1 MKDDDNHILLLEK
14 GKRGLLQIIFGR
26 TGIIIVSLI
35 VQILFLFAAFYKL
48 EGFLPYFWGGNTLLS
63 AAVVLFLFGND
74 DNPTIKLTWFFIL
87 AVLPVFGLILY
98 VYIKTDLGHR
108 LMIRRYNDILSQT
121 EHFAPSESACS
132 KEELPEELQSLASY
146 LNSCG
151 FPCYQNTQAQYFPI
165 GDDAFEVMC
174 DELQKAEHFI
184 FLEYFIV
191 REGYMWGRILEILKE
206 KVNAGVEVRVLYD
219 GTCAVA
225 LLPYSYPEKL
235 EKLGIACKMFAPLRP
250 FVSTHY
256 NYRDHRKI
264 MVIDGKIGFTG
275 GINLSDEY
283 INRTS
288 RLGHWK
294 DTAIVL
300 RGDAV
305 RSLTLMFLQMW
316 DVSSVHFTPEV
327 YSKYLDVPQ
336 PAHEKEAGYVIPY
349 GDSPLDRDLVGEMV
363 YMDIINR
370 ANRYVHIMTPYLI
383 IDNEMI
389 TALTYAARR
398 GVEVQLILPHVPDK
412 EIAFSLAHTYYRR
425 LLENGV
431 QIYEY
436 EPGFVHAKVFVSD
449 DCKATVGTIN
459 LDYRSLYHHFECGT
473 YLYASPEVA
482 KIEQDFQQTLARC
495 VRADA
500 ELLKNDPFMRKLI
513 GPGMRIIAPAAV
525 RSKKVETERFR
536 LFLFSITFRAARAR
550 CTRQCAPSAPPH
562 RVAVRFQ
569 ASNPDRAQRFRH
581 LRAGVG
587 ERAEAK
593 VQRHALERVHRA
605 ERRSRVARVHRIRQV
620 LHAVVA
626 REHIKEAHDALVVL
640 KTRLGF
646 AVAADDARADV
657 QFRILLDD
665 DLVKR
670 GADGLQFLL

>member
-14 GKRGLLQIIFGR
+14 GKRGLVQIIFGR

-151 FPCYQNTQAQYFPI
+151 FPCYQNTQAQYFPL

-264 MVIDGKIGFTG
+264 MVIDGKVGFTG

-294 DTAIVL
+294 DTAIAL

-336 PAHEKEAGYVIPY
+336 PVREKEPGYVIPY

-449 DCKATVGTIN
+449 DCKATVGTI
-459 LDYRSLYHHFECGT
+459 DKVGSFDPDGASYKDQQDRSYIF
-473 YLYASPEVA
+473 
-482 KIEQDFQQTLARC
+482 
-495 VRADA
+495 
-500 ELLKNDPFMRKLI
+500 
-513 GPGMRIIAPAAV
+513 
-525 RSKKVETERFR
+525 
-536 LFLFSITFRAARAR
+536 
-550 CTRQCAPSAPPH
+550 
-562 RVAVRFQ
+562 VAVVDWTAQ
-569 ASNPDRAQRFRH
+569 HGVSSGMTAPTGMWNP
-581 LRAGVG
+581 
-587 ERAEAK
+587 AETSSVDEGAILGYGQQIISESTGDW
-593 VQRHALERVHRA
+593 VEYVIPV
-605 ERRSRVARVHRIRQV
+605 SWYD
-620 LHAVVA
+620 
-626 REHIKEAHDALVVL
+626 KEAANPSSSVCSLVISCATSMRGDYLTGSSQNEMRV
-640 KTRLGF
+640 
-646 AVAADDARADV
+646 DDFEWDY
-657 QFRILLDD
+657 
-665 DLVKR
+665 
-670 GADGLQFLL
+670 

>member
-151 FPCYQNTQAQYFPI
+151 FPCYQNTQAQYFPL

-264 MVIDGKIGFTG
+264 MVIDGQIAFTG
-275 GINLSDEY
+275 GVNLADEY
-283 INRTS
+283 INKIVRF
-288 RLGHWK
+288 GYWK
-294 DTAIVL
+294 DSGVRLDGPGAASLANIFLTFWKAKYPDEDL
-300 RGDAV
+300 DAGCDLPAAV
-305 RSLTLMFLQMW
+305 PVETDCLVQPFA
-316 DVSSVHFTPEV
+316 DTPVDREAVAKNV
-327 YSKYLDVPQ
+327 YL
-336 PAHEKEAGYVIPY
+336 E
-349 GDSPLDRDLVGEMV
+349 L
-363 YMDIINR
+363 INQAQKR
-370 ANRYVHIMTPYLI
+370 LYICTPYLI
-383 IDNEMI
+383 LDND
-389 TALTYAARR
+389 LLSCLRLAAKR
-398 GVEVQLILPHVPDK
+398 GVDVRIYTPGVPDK
-412 EIAFSLAHTYYRR
+412 PTIYQLTRSYFPH
-425 LLENGV
+425 LLRAGV
-431 QIYEY
+431 KIYSY
-436 EPGFVHAKVFVSD
+436 TPGFLHAKTWLVD
-449 DCKATVGTIN
+449 DRIAAVGTVN
-459 LDYRSLYHHFECGT
+459 LDYRSLYLHFENSVL
-473 YLYASPEVA
+473 LYGGAVLDDVRRDLAE
-482 KIEQDFQQTLARC
+482 IEKESAAVTLADCRTGFFGTLYSA
-495 VRADA
+495 VLR
-500 ELLKNDPFMRKLI
+500 LV
-513 GPGMRIIAPAAV
+513 AP
-525 RSKKVETERFR
+525 
-536 LFLFSITFRAARAR
+536 L
-550 CTRQCAPSAPPH
+550 C
-562 RVAVRFQ
+562 
-569 ASNPDRAQRFRH
+569 
-581 LRAGVG
+581 
-587 ERAEAK
+587 
-593 VQRHALERVHRA
+593 
-605 ERRSRVARVHRIRQV
+605 
-620 LHAVVA
+620 
-626 REHIKEAHDALVVL
+626 
-640 KTRLGF
+640 
-646 AVAADDARADV
+646 
-657 QFRILLDD
+657 
-665 DLVKR
+665 
-670 GADGLQFLL
+670 

>member
-14 GKRGLLQIIFGR
+14 GKRGLVQIIFGR
-26 TGIIIVSLI
+26 TGIIIASLI

-151 FPCYQNTQAQYFPI
+151 FPCYQNTQAQYFPL

-264 MVIDGKIGFTG
+264 MVIDGQIAFTG
-275 GINLSDEY
+275 GVNLADEY
-283 INRTS
+283 INKIVRF
-288 RLGHWK
+288 GYWK
-294 DTAIVL
+294 DSGVRLDGPGAASLANIFLTFWKAKYPDEDL
-300 RGDAV
+300 DAGCDLPAAV
-305 RSLTLMFLQMW
+305 PVETDCLVQPFA
-316 DVSSVHFTPEV
+316 DTPVDREAVAKNV
-327 YSKYLDVPQ
+327 YL
-336 PAHEKEAGYVIPY
+336 E
-349 GDSPLDRDLVGEMV
+349 L
-363 YMDIINR
+363 INQAQKR
-370 ANRYVHIMTPYLI
+370 LYICTPYLI
-383 IDNEMI
+383 LDND
-389 TALTYAARR
+389 LLSCLRLAAKR
-398 GVEVQLILPHVPDK
+398 GVDVRIYTPGVPDK
-412 EIAFSLAHTYYRR
+412 PTIYQLTRSYFPH
-425 LLENGV
+425 LLRAGV
-431 QIYEY
+431 KIYSY
-436 EPGFVHAKVFVSD
+436 TPGFLHAKTWLVD
-449 DCKATVGTIN
+449 DRIAAVGTVN
-459 LDYRSLYHHFECGT
+459 LDYRSLYLHFENSVL
-473 YLYASPEVA
+473 LYGGAVLDDVRRDLAE
-482 KIEQDFQQTLARC
+482 IEKESAAVTLADCRTGFFGTLYSA
-495 VRADA
+495 VLR
-500 ELLKNDPFMRKLI
+500 LV
-513 GPGMRIIAPAAV
+513 AP
-525 RSKKVETERFR
+525 
-536 LFLFSITFRAARAR
+536 L
-550 CTRQCAPSAPPH
+550 C
-562 RVAVRFQ
+562 
-569 ASNPDRAQRFRH
+569 
-581 LRAGVG
+581 
-587 ERAEAK
+587 
-593 VQRHALERVHRA
+593 
-605 ERRSRVARVHRIRQV
+605 
-620 LHAVVA
+620 
-626 REHIKEAHDALVVL
+626 
-640 KTRLGF
+640 
-646 AVAADDARADV
+646 
-657 QFRILLDD
+657 
-665 DLVKR
+665 
-670 GADGLQFLL
+670 